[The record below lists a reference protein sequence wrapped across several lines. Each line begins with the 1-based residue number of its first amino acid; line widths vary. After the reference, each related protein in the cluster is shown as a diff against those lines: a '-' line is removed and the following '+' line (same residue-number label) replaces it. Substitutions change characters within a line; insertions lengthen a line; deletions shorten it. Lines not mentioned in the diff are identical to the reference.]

1 MESSQ
6 HMADFDKTP
15 SETHQDLSEEYSDVD
30 EEIID
35 HILQDELEEE
45 REDVAASLYVNAVE
59 FQTPPGKSVAIPVKQ
74 IVKIQQFNRNA
85 TQGGHNFYRVY
96 TIDGHYTTAKS
107 KYTWRDFVD
116 HVFDPYAL
124 KDRLGP
130 RAGRKDDLIEDED

>member
-1 MESSQ
+1 
-6 HMADFDKTP
+6 MADFNDSYTP
-15 SETHQDLSEEYSDVD
+15 SEDHQEEAKEYSD

-35 HILQDELEEE
+35 HINELEEE

-74 IVKIQQFNRNA
+74 IVKIQQFNRN
-85 TQGGHNFYRVY
+85 TSQGGYNFYRIY
-96 TIDGHYTTAKS
+96 TIDGNYTTAKS

-130 RAGRKDDLIEDED
+130 KAGRKDDLIED